1 MIARIA
7 FRLLRMKDRKRCP
20 IVCRVSMRYSVLH
33 KGKRMYRPTQFT
45 TGLSVA
51 PEEWDSDRQRA
62 CATPDKKRGL
72 KACADH
78 VYINSTIE
86 RIYDRCRLITE
97 NIRGREFDGV
107 RVSLDEATELLTT
120 DETLSR
126 LRGVQQRHVLT
137 ADVLDWI
144 SSKNESDLTTE
155 GTKASRRNTLNH
167 LRAFHKLISPNTPLC
182 WEALTRDYIEAFRN
196 WLVTERGLSTAT
208 TNKQMKTI
216 STFLTWGKE
225 AGKAT
230 APVKLAKLKEGTGGG
245 KMYLSSDAID
255 ALCALELEG
264 AERDAQD
271 WFVIAC
277 GTGLRV
283 GDLLSLSTANLIP
296 STGKGWK
303 YEITHKQEKTG
314 KVVSI
319 PIVVPQAVQVLERLQ
334 WQFPTGRTAQ
344 YLNKAIKEKAKRAG
358 LNAPTEELNE
368 ETGTPLRQYEAITMH
383 TGRRSFATN
392 AYRAGVP
399 LETIRAMTGHSDLKT
414 LEIYLRQ
421 TTEEKKQ
428 AFAHTY
434 TLQ

>member
-1 MIARIA
+1 M
-7 FRLLRMKDRKRCP
+7 
-20 IVCRVSMRYSVLH
+20 
-33 KGKRMYRPTQFT
+33 
-45 TGLSVA
+45 
-51 PEEWDSDRQRA
+51 
-62 CATPDKKRGL
+62 
-72 KACADH
+72 
-78 VYINSTIE
+78 
-86 RIYDRCRLITE
+86 
-97 NIRGREFDGV
+97 
-107 RVSLDEATELLTT
+107 
-120 DETLSR
+120 
-126 LRGVQQRHVLT
+126 
-137 ADVLDWI
+137 
-144 SSKNESDLTTE
+144 
-155 GTKASRRNTLNH
+155 
-167 LRAFHKLISPNTPLC
+167 
-182 WEALTRDYIEAFRN
+182 
-196 WLVTERGLSTAT
+196 
-208 TNKQMKTI
+208 
-216 STFLTWGKE
+216 
-225 AGKAT
+225 
-230 APVKLAKLKEGTGGG
+230 
-245 KMYLSSDAID
+245 
-255 ALCALELEG
+255 
-264 AERDAQD
+264 
-271 WFVIAC
+271 
-277 GTGLRV
+277 